1 MVAHVWNE
9 QATLGNPAS
18 YIPFTKLPAI
28 TTAAL
33 AACDAQDGIVDG
45 IINDPQQCH
54 FDPSSLMCS
63 GAESAKAALRGRSL
77 PRSGRSIRALAIRGR
92 ESEYFPAI
100 CLAPNRSTSGEVV
113 GRFGLPG
120 RRPATPSNSAKAIR
134 SSPT

>member
-1 MVAHVWNE
+1 MEAQRFPDDFDGIIAGAPANKWTHLMVAHVWDE

-63 GAESAKAALRGRSL
+63 GAESPGMVNANVSKTSNEEKSNVCCST
-77 PRSGRSIRALAIRGR
+77 PR
-92 ESEYFPAI
+92 
-100 CLAPNRSTSGEVV
+100 T
-113 GRFGLPG
+113 
-120 RRPATPSNSAKAIR
+120 ATKRIS
-134 SSPT
+134 